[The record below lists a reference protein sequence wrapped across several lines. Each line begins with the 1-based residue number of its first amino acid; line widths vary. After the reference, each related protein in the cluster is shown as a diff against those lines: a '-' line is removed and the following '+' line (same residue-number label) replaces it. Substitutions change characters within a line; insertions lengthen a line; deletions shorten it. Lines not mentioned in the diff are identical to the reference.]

1 MRHASVITAHPIAK
15 NARTIEMPK
24 FPIDAIHAKAHRRL
38 HGDQTFAMSDLI
50 RAAHSRIRR
59 HPRFPFNDHT
69 NIDPT
74 LAYPRSR
81 LLSDL
86 SEPPDPGSASKVFIL
101 NENEVGLPGVRMFV
115 RSEEQ
120 PYLRG
125 AINALEC
132 LIERHG
138 LETLKKCG
146 VVAQERSM

>member
-1 MRHASVITAHPIAK
+1 
-15 NARTIEMPK
+15 
-24 FPIDAIHAKAHRRL
+24 
-38 HGDQTFAMSDLI
+38 MSELVQ
-50 RAAHSRIRR
+50 AAHSRIRR
-59 HPRFPFNDHT
+59 HPKFPFHDQAS
-69 NIDPT
+69 IDPA

-86 SEPPDPGSASKVFIL
+86 SEPPEPGGASKVFIL
-101 NENEVGLPGVRMFV
+101 DEDEVGLPGVRLFV

-138 LETLKKCG
+138 LEQLKACG
-146 VVAQERSM
+146 VVAQERSMCIIGCKYVRARC

>member
-1 MRHASVITAHPIAK
+1 
-15 NARTIEMPK
+15 MPK

-38 HGDQTFAMSDLI
+38 HGDQTFAMSDLV

-74 LAYPRSR
+74 LACPRSR

>member
-1 MRHASVITAHPIAK
+1 
-15 NARTIEMPK
+15 
-24 FPIDAIHAKAHRRL
+24 
-38 HGDQTFAMSDLI
+38 MSDLI

-59 HPRFPFNDHT
+59 HPRFPYNDQE

-74 LAYPRSR
+74 LAYPKSR
-81 LLSDL
+81 LLSAL
-86 SEPPDPGSASKVFIL
+86 NELPDPSSASKVFVL
-101 NENEVGLPGVRMFV
+101 NENEVGLPGVRLFV

-146 VVAQERSM
+146 IVAQEHSMWNLACKHARTRC

>member
-1 MRHASVITAHPIAK
+1 MSSDLVQAAHFRITRH
-15 NARTIEMPK
+15 PK
-24 FPIDAIHAKAHRRL
+24 FPFSEYA
-38 HGDQTFAMSDLI
+38 
-50 RAAHSRIRR
+50 
-59 HPRFPFNDHT
+59 

-74 LAYPRSR
+74 LAYPKAR

-86 SEPPDPGSASKVFIL
+86 SGLPDPGSASKVFVL
-101 NENEVGLPGVRMFV
+101 EEDELGLPGVRLFV

-138 LETLKKCG
+138 LEKLKGCG
-146 VVAQERSM
+146 IVAQERSM

>member
-1 MRHASVITAHPIAK
+1 
-15 NARTIEMPK
+15 MPK
-24 FPIDAIHAKAHRRL
+24 IPIYAIHAKVHHKL
-38 HGDQTFAMSDLI
+38 HGDRTFAMRDLV

-59 HPRFPFNDHT
+59 HPKFPFNDHT

-101 NENEVGLPGVRMFV
+101 DENEVGLPGVRMFV

-138 LETLKKCG
+138 LEQLKNCG
-146 VVAQERSM
+146 VVAQERSMCS

>member
-1 MRHASVITAHPIAK
+1 
-15 NARTIEMPK
+15 
-24 FPIDAIHAKAHRRL
+24 
-38 HGDQTFAMSDLI
+38 MSEFV

-86 SEPPDPGSASKVFIL
+86 SELPDPASASKVFIL
-101 NENEVGLPGVRMFV
+101 NEDEVGLPGVRLFV

-132 LIERHG
+132 LIERQG
-138 LETLKKCG
+138 LEKLKTCG
-146 VVAQERSM
+146 VVAQERSTCIISYMQVRARC

>member
-1 MRHASVITAHPIAK
+1 
-15 NARTIEMPK
+15 
-24 FPIDAIHAKAHRRL
+24 
-38 HGDQTFAMSDLI
+38 MSDLV

-59 HPRFPFNDHT
+59 HPKFPFNDNDA

-86 SEPPDPGSASKVFIL
+86 SELPGPGSASKVFIL
-101 NENEVGLPGVRMFV
+101 NEDEVGLPGVRMFV

-120 PYLRG
+120 PYYRG

-138 LETLKKCG
+138 LEKLKHCG
-146 VVAQERSM
+146 VVAQERSRCTISFKHVRARC